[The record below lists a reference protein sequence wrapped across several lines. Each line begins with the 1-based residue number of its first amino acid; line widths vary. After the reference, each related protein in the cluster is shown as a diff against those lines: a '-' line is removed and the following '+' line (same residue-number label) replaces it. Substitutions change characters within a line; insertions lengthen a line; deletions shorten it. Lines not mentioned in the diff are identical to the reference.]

1 LDEILDLCARV
12 TAFRDGRRVL
22 DAVRERFTRQQ
33 LVEAIVGGAA
43 PAATPTLD
51 RVVDTRDVLLE
62 VERLARGKAV
72 RDVSLQL
79 RRGEVLGLAGLV
91 GSGRSERVRMIFC
104 ADRPDYGR
112 MRLAGAAFAPNSPSE
127 AMKAGIGLV
136 PEERRSEGLILK
148 KSVGFNLGLT
158 VLSSLQAAPWLPLI
172 RLQRRGRVAR
182 ALSSRL
188 RIKTPSVDTAVDRLS
203 GGNQQKVVIGKWL
216 ARRPKILILDEPTRG
231 VDIGARVE
239 IHQIIRELT
248 TEGTSVIIISSEAEE
263 LPGLC
268 DRVLVLAEGR
278 IIKELNGGEIT
289 RDALVYA
296 SYHSTEMKEGR

>member
-1 LDEILDLCARV
+1 
-12 TAFRDGRRVL
+12 
-22 DAVRERFTRQQ
+22 
-33 LVEAIVGGAA
+33 
-43 PAATPTLD
+43 
-51 RVVDTRDVLLE
+51 
-62 VERLARGKAV
+62 
-72 RDVSLQL
+72 VSLQL

-91 GSGRSERVRMIFC
+91 GSGRSELVRMIFG

-112 MRLAGAAFAPNSPSE
+112 MRLAGAPFAPNSPSE

-172 RLQRRGRVAR
+172 RLQRRGTVAR
-182 ALSSRL
+182 ELSSRL
-188 RIKTPSVDTAVDRLS
+188 RIKTPGVDTAVDRLS

-231 VDIGARVE
+231 VDIGARAE

-248 TEGTSVIIISSEAEE
+248 TDGTSVIIISSEAEE

-268 DRVLVLAEGR
+268 DRVLVMAEGR
-278 IIKELNGGEIT
+278 IIKALNGGEIT
-289 RDALVYA
+289 RDAVVYA
-296 SYHSTEMKEGR
+296 SYHSTEMKEGQ